1 MQLNTAGIEGI
12 NDPGK
17 LLILKREEGTSEW
30 APLATSRDSSGA
42 LISGT
47 LSSFSEFTVGGNAET
62 NPLPVKDKGAMA
74 EKVTL
79 RGNTPNPV
87 RQGTT
92 IRYALPQAARVTL
105 TVYDVLGRQIA
116 TLASEKKSAGR
127 HAATFDASD
136 LPAGVYLY
144 RLRAGSYVET
154 RRMVVVR

>member
-17 LLILKREEGTSEW
+17 LLILKREEDTSEW

-42 LISGT
+42 LISDT

-79 RGNTPNPV
+79 RGNTPTSAPGHHDPL
-87 RQGTT
+87 RAAAGRA
-92 IRYALPQAARVTL
+92 RYAHRLRRAGPSDRNARKREEVS
-105 TVYDVLGRQIA
+105 GPSR
-116 TLASEKKSAGR
+116 R
-127 HAATFDASD
+127 HLRRER